1 MATLQA
7 PGSQNPASKLL
18 AKISKLEAEIRALEA
33 QTEGYTAEG
42 DGLER
47 KLTELTIHASL
58 SAKQRR
64 ELGKR
69 ENGQIAQALKLLAS
83 QMEMLEE
90 EISFLRGKN
99 ERLQQEIST
108 LVEDHRA
115 RKAGLAQK
123 LEEEQAGAQAHA
135 AEAEKLEKELETA
148 GAELAA
154 LKDSLDAKN
163 GEKEQLQAALDS
175 LGELCRRCREPAPPA
190 APLLQSLME
199 EVGELRNDAV
209 KLLVHAYENPV
220 RFAEGEAREEY
231 LRTLARLARKKA
243 QVAQVRA
250 GISTAA
256 AAGMPGVSAGAGAV

>member
-1 MATLQA
+1 V
-7 PGSQNPASKLL
+7 PGGQNPASKLL
-18 AKISKLEAEIRALEA
+18 AKISKLETEIRALEA
-33 QTEGYTAEG
+33 QTESYTTEG

-99 ERLQQEIST
+99 ERMQQEIST
-108 LVEDHRA
+108 LVEEHRA

-135 AEAEKLEKELETA
+135 AEAEKLEKELEA
-148 GAELAA
+148 ASAELASMKEA
-154 LKDSLDAKN
+154 LDAKN
-163 GEKEQLQAALDS
+163 GEKEQLQAALES
-175 LGELCRRCREPAPPA
+175 LGDLCRRCREPAPPA
-190 APLLQSLME
+190 APLLQSLLE
-199 EVGELRNDAV
+199 EVNELRNEAV
-209 KLLVHAYENPV
+209 KILVRGYENPV
-220 RFAEGEAREEY
+220 RFAEGDAREEY

-250 GISTAA
+250 GIGAA
-256 AAGMPGVSAGAGAV
+256 ASAGVPGVSAAPGAE